1 MGILVRPVKTG
12 ERRLRN
18 SIAIHLF
25 SGWRTEM
32 QNVTT
37 TIQILLA
44 RFNGQVLIPLVSASE
59 SVGISAQ
66 TARNRLSNG
75 TFPIPTRLVE
85 SRRFIHISD
94 LADFVDS
101 LPTYKPASPAPERV
115 RKGRPPKLVQMKKQG
130 RA

>member
-1 MGILVRPVKTG
+1 
-12 ERRLRN
+12 
-18 SIAIHLF
+18 
-25 SGWRTEM
+25 M
-32 QNVTT
+32 QNINT

-66 TARNRLSNG
+66 TARNRLCNG

-94 LADFVDS
+94 LANFVDS
-101 LPTYKPASPAPERV
+101 LPTSNPETPEPEQV
-115 RKGRPPKLVQMKKQG
+115 RKGRPTKLSKMKMQG
-130 RA
+130 RG

>member
-25 SGWRTEM
+25 SGWRTAM
-32 QNVTT
+32 QSITT

-44 RFNGQVLIPLVSASE
+44 RYNGQGLIPLVSASE

-94 LADFVDS
+94 LAVFVDS
-101 LPTYKPASPAPERV
+101 LPTSKSASPEPEPV
-115 RKGRPPKLVQMKKQG
+115 RKGRPPKLLRMKK
-130 RA
+130 

>member
-1 MGILVRPVKTG
+1 MCSRQN
-12 ERRLRN
+12 RN
-18 SIAIHLF
+18 SLVLQ
-25 SGWRTEM
+25 SENKM
-32 QNVTT
+32 QIST

-59 SVGISAQ
+59 SIGISAQ

-94 LADFVDS
+94 LANFVDS
-101 LPTYKPASPAPERV
+101 LPTSNPATPEPEQV
-115 RKGRPPKLVQMKKQG
+115 RKGRPTKLSKMKKQG
-130 RA
+130 RV